1 MKLRVV
7 YDPRFSAVMK
17 TGPSTHRS
25 IITARNENSSG
36 HTEGARGRKRGIDDG
51 RPQTI
56 SLNKTKRRKRATLGT
71 ERITSTAVQ
80 LYFLLPLLYSFI
92 KKQSSGVLLL
102 LYLFHCHALYMVIK
116 KKEICYTK
124 FIIIITTYFK
134 KSNSICFLSIR

>member
-1 MKLRVV
+1 
-7 YDPRFSAVMK
+7 MK

-36 HTEGARGRKRGIDDG
+36 HTEGARGRERGIGDG

-71 ERITSTAVQ
+71 ERITSTAIQ

-92 KKQSSGVLLL
+92 KNSLVV
-102 LYLFHCHALYMVIK
+102 YYYYC
-116 KKEICYTK
+116 IC
-124 FIIIITTYFK
+124 
-134 KSNSICFLSIR
+134 SIAMHYIR